1 VRDAVVI
8 GSGPNG
14 LVAANLLADA
24 GWDVEVLEAA
34 SVPGGA
40 VRTAELTE
48 PGFRHDEFSAF
59 YPLAAASPAIRALE
73 LESYG
78 LRWAHAPLALAHP
91 ERDGSCAVLSRRVTE
106 RPGSRCT
113 DSGSGSATR
122 SSMRW

>member
-1 VRDAVVI
+1 MRDAVVI

-14 LVAANLLADA
+14 LIAANLLADA

-34 SVPGGA
+34 GVPGGA

-73 LESYG
+73 LERFG
-78 LRWAHAPLALAHP
+78 LRWAQAPLALAHP
-91 ERDGSCAVLSRRVTE
+91 ERDGSCAVLSRPATAR
-106 RPGSRCT
+106 RGSRST
-113 DSGSGSATR
+113 GSGSASATR
-122 SSMRW
+122 SSTRW